1 MGRCKVKYVIDR
13 IENDI
18 AVLEGLETRKIIN
31 VSLSKL
37 PKNVLESDVLNFEN
51 GKYVLD
57 EKTKLERLEIIRRK
71 MDKLRK

>member
-18 AVLEGLETRKIIN
+18 AILEGLETRKIIN

-51 GKYVLD
+51 GKYVLY

>member
-18 AVLEGLETRKIIN
+18 AILEGLETRKIIN

>member
-1 MGRCKVKYVIDR
+1 MKYVIDR

-18 AVLEGLETRKIIN
+18 AILEGLETRKIIN

>member
-1 MGRCKVKYVIDR
+1 MKYVIDR